1 MENRIKELILAHST
15 ELFGSEI
22 SENLIQ
28 FQPTRK
34 DVDGDLT
41 LVVFPFVKVL
51 RCSPEQVGKKIGT
64 FLSDKIDE
72 ISSVEP
78 LRGFLNISLNDTY
91 WLKRA
96 QETLSDTFGIK
107 AEGSEP
113 MMMVEYAS
121 PNTNKPLHL
130 GHLRNIFLGDAVASI

>member
-1 MENRIKELILAHST
+1 MESRIKELILAHST

-41 LVVFPFVKVL
+41 LVVFPFVKIL
-51 RCSPEQVGKKIGT
+51 RCSPEVAGEKIGK
-64 FLSDKIDE
+64 FLFDKIDE
-72 ISSVEP
+72 ISKYEP

-91 WLKRA
+91 WLSSA
-96 QETLSDTFGIK
+96 QESLSDSFGLK
-107 AEGSEP
+107 KRDQSG
-113 MMMVEYAS
+113 
-121 PNTNKPLHL
+121 
-130 GHLRNIFLGDAVASI
+130 